1 MRPRSHAGFTLLE
14 VLVAMFVLAV
24 AVVAVLQLLGGSL
37 RLASVSAEHVAA
49 TLLATAKLS
58 EVGAEALEE
67 GETRGEE
74 GEYRWTRRI
83 ASDQELLPV
92 RPARSDADTVRLAR
106 VSVEVEWGKNRRV
119 ELVTLRAWGVK
130 P

>member
-1 MRPRSHAGFTLLE
+1 MRPRSYSGFTLLE
-14 VLVAMFVLAV
+14 VLVAMLVLAV
-24 AVVAVLQLLGGSL
+24 AVVAVLQLVGGSL
-37 RLASVSAEHVAA
+37 RLARASADHVAA

-58 EVGAEALEE
+58 EVGPEALEE

-83 ASDQELLPV
+83 AIDRELLPV
-92 RPARSDADTVRLAR
+92 RPARSEADTVRLAR
-106 VSVEVEWGKNRRV
+106 VSVEVEWGRNRRV

>member
-1 MRPRSHAGFTLLE
+1 MRPRSSSGFTLLE
-14 VLVAMFVLAV
+14 VLVAMLVLAV
-24 AVVAVLQLLGGSL
+24 AVVAVLQLVGGSL
-37 RLASVSAEHVAA
+37 RLARASADHVAA

-58 EVGAEALEE
+58 EVGPEALEE

-83 ASDQELLPV
+83 AIDRELLPV
-92 RPARSDADTVRLAR
+92 RPARSEADTVRLAR
-106 VSVEVEWGKNRRV
+106 VSVEVEWGRNRRV

>member
-1 MRPRSHAGFTLLE
+1 
-14 VLVAMFVLAV
+14 MFVLAV
-24 AVVAVLQLLGGSL
+24 AVVAVLQLVGGSL
-37 RLASVSAEHVAA
+37 RLASASADHVAA

-67 GETRGEE
+67 GETGGEE
-74 GEYRWTRRI
+74 GDYRWTRRV
-83 ASDQELLPV
+83 AVDRELLPLAPGV
-92 RPARSDADTVRLAR
+92 KGAETVRLAR

-119 ELVTLRAWGVK
+119 ELLTLRAWAAK